1 MFSTFVVGITFC
13 LLFTD
18 NSSLSK
24 DGIIKELTLKKHVVT
39 DFKTINNNE
48 IIPQLEIP
56 VERHPM
62 SVNVNTDLKSNSE
75 YDHRKRKL
83 YITDGI
89 SPKKHSDHDLAVTS
103 LPFVETSIHTPS
115 SITTENTRNVSITER
130 IQRMMSRVKF
140 QQSIFNSIK
149 GFSYNDDTTNKQT
162 LITRNNYPVIIND
175 IDTISEKPKEVHFED
190 QSEHLPSS
198 TVSLNNHA
206 STGKKNIDT
215 TPAPSS
221 VTKSASTPMTSPPTT
236 STTTSST
243 TLSSTSAFTSSTTSD
258 YTPATRSSSM
268 SATTTSST
276 SASTSATTNTSTS
289 GSTSATTSLTPSAFT
304 LATTSYMTSDRT
316 PAHMPDAIYDATTTD
331 TSFEATA
338 TANADRMVT
347 LDDVYRKDDNTYHDV
362 SLPPIQY
369 GGSLKVKPYRNLN
382 DVTKYPYIDHPT
394 PVYPRDA
401 RITYANVNS
410 VISSDSN
417 RMSSDND
424 WYNVIDQGYDE
435 TPHTTANQSMGSS
448 PMTESSTTN
457 RADRFDTYYAQQPKN
472 YPEQNI
478 NQYKNDMAPYTTFDQ
493 TEQRGTYGRYN
504 THFFTESLKT
514 TTTPV
519 PRYKPKWR
527 PGIPF
532 SYQNVENSGT
542 RLQKINGFGK
552 RIIATPLQTQRR
564 TELISKYSSN
574 GRLDSF
580 SSTKTRYISN
590 RKHIVT
596 VPLPK
601 IKPVPEKR
609 REILTDDSI
618 SHKEKYKPELKLETN
633 DKMIDNIKPKRPTK
647 SSLKLTKIAAIRL
660 IRKKLFLS
668 KLKKL
673 KNNPLA
679 LRKAISILKAKRDG
693 Q

>member
-1 MFSTFVVGITFC
+1 MLSTFVVGITFC

-48 IIPQLEIP
+48 IISQLEIP

-62 SVNVNTDLKSNSE
+62 SINVNTDLKSNSE
-75 YDHRKRKL
+75 YDHRTRKL

-89 SPKKHSDHDLAVTS
+89 STKKHSDYDLAVTS

-115 SITTENTRNVSITER
+115 SITTENTRNVSINEGV
-130 IQRMMSRVKF
+130 QRMLSRVKF

-149 GFSYNDDTTNKQT
+149 DFSYNDDTTNKQT
-162 LITRNNYPVIIND
+162 IITRNNYPVIIND
-175 IDTISEKPKEVHFED
+175 IDTVSEKPKEVHFED

-206 STGKKNIDT
+206 STGKKKIDT
-215 TPAPSS
+215 TPAPTS
-221 VTKSASTPMTSPPTT
+221 VTKSASTPMISPSTT
-236 STTTSST
+236 STTSST
-243 TLSSTSAFTSSTTSD
+243 TSSSTSAFTSSTTSD
-258 YTPATRSSSM
+258 STSATRSSSM
-268 SATTTSST
+268 SATTTS
-276 SASTSATTNTSTS
+276 
-289 GSTSATTSLTPSAFT
+289 
-304 LATTSYMTSDRT
+304 YMTLDRT

-331 TSFEATA
+331 TSFEETA
-338 TANADRMVT
+338 TANADRIVT
-347 LDDVYRKDDNTYHDV
+347 LDDVYRKDDNTFNDV

-369 GGSLKVKPYRNLN
+369 SDSLKLKPYRNLN

-401 RITYANVNS
+401 RITNANVNS

-417 RMSSDND
+417 RMSYDND

-435 TPHTTANQSMGSS
+435 TPHTTASQSMESS

-478 NQYKNDMAPYTTFDQ
+478 NQYKNDMAPYATFDQ

-542 RLQKINGFGK
+542 GLQKINSFGE
-552 RIIATPLQTQRR
+552 RMIATPLQTQRR

-580 SSTKTRYISN
+580 SSTKTRYISS

-618 SHKEKYKPELKLETN
+618 SHKEKYKPELKLEAN
-633 DKMIDNIKPKRPTK
+633 DKIMDSIKPKRPTK
-647 SSLKLTKIAAIRL
+647 SSLKLTKIAAIRF